1 MRELN
6 ASLLTGSITLP
17 YCEPSPPIT
26 TAAVDQKLFET
37 GRLERRSKSKQASGL
52 RERSGLAGG
61 VAAALSGL
69 GVLQVGQG
77 NVLGSAVENLWHAF
91 GAQRIF
97 GRPDTAAVFAALGIC
112 QVLRGRS
119 SVPPRLFFLLRAD
132 PAPHC
137 CHGTGKGAQLG
148 FRSSPN
154 HESRQQRQRF

>member
-17 YCEPSPPIT
+17 YREPSPPIT
-26 TAAVDQKLFET
+26 TAAADHKLFET

-77 NVLGSAVENLWHAF
+77 NVVGSAVENLWHAF

-119 SVPPRLFFLLRAD
+119 SVPPRLF
-132 PAPHC
+132 
-137 CHGTGKGAQLG
+137 
-148 FRSSPN
+148 SST
-154 HESRQQRQRF
+154 R

>member
-26 TAAVDQKLFET
+26 TAAADQKLFET

-69 GVLQVGQG
+69 GVLQVGRETEWG
-77 NVLGSAVENLWHAF
+77 ARSKTYGTRSALSGSLVGRTL
-91 GAQRIF
+91 QRC
-97 GRPDTAAVFAALGIC
+97 L
-112 QVLRGRS
+112 
-119 SVPPRLFFLLRAD
+119 PP
-132 PAPHC
+132 
-137 CHGTGKGAQLG
+137 
-148 FRSSPN
+148 
-154 HESRQQRQRF
+154 